1 MLRGLMNRN
10 ALVIG
15 WPALI
20 SGIAAPATDCIAVCE
35 LASCAA
41 GAFLSAHQPAH
52 SSNPKTFPVL
62 VSANSLPVLPV
73 LTPFSL
79 SRGDTLSPT
88 GSHPVILHVYV

>member
-1 MLRGLMNRN
+1 M
-10 ALVIG
+10 IG

-52 SSNPKTFPVL
+52 SSNPKALRHTLAVA
-62 VSANSLPVLPV
+62 SA
-73 LTPFSL
+73 
-79 SRGDTLSPT
+79 G
-88 GSHPVILHVYV
+88 HPVTFEAAYALTGR

>member
-1 MLRGLMNRN
+1 MAVVGLRRH
-10 ALVIG
+10 
-15 WPALI
+15 
-20 SGIAAPATDCIAVCE
+20 AV
-35 LASCAA
+35 LSLK
-41 GAFLSAHQPAH
+41 AFPGCVFLTAVQPAFIQ
-52 SSNPKTFPVL
+52 SQNIPVL